1 MTKKCSKINEHEI
14 EKKKYAVKKFYF
26 FSKSQQ
32 NAVKPFFCKNCDK
45 TFFKKKKLD
54 ILKMSKKKILKIL
67 LSQFF
72 AKCPKYPLFTIKFSV
87 MLYFFY
93 KIVDFKGVVFF
104 KISYQK
110 LGLPVS
116 P

>member
-72 AKCPKYPLFTIKFSV
+72 AKWAKYPLFTIEFSE

-93 KIVDFKGVVFF
+93 KIVDFKGVRFSRNF
-104 KISYQK
+104 W
-110 LGLPVS
+110 
-116 P
+116 